1 MTVIQTRLRRSYWGI
16 GITMITFLVGAWLVV
31 SAYALGN
38 QRYGTPWTITTTN
51 DCWVGIGIMLVSLV
65 GLILFTSSLLGT
77 LRAAGF
83 LRPSPRSQAALAP
96 GPGYAPPAS
105 PYRDEYE
112 RTMAMLAVALA
123 TDLNERRA
131 RDNGGK
137 ANDERATDQPPN
149 SGRNP

>member
-1 MTVIQTRLRRSYWGI
+1 MTAIQSRLRRSYWRI
-16 GITMITFLVGAWLVV
+16 SVTMITFLVGAWLVV

-51 DCWVGIGIMLVSLV
+51 DCGVGIGIMCVSLV

-83 LRPSPRSQAALAP
+83 LRPSPRPQAALAP

-105 PYRDEYE
+105 PYRDGYE
-112 RTMAMLAVALA
+112 RTMAMLKVAA
-123 TDLNERRA
+123 SRR
-131 RDNGGK
+131 DW
-137 ANDERATDQPPN
+137 P
-149 SGRNP
+149 GREHLGALYGQTIRPTCGHEGAILP